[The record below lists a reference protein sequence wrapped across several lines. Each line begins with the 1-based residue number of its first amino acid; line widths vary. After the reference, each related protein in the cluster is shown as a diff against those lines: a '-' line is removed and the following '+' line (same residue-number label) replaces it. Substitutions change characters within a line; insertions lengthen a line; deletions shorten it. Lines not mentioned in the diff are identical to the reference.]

1 MGAIALASALL
12 AVTPEA
18 YAQEN
23 SNRDEYGKVVR
34 GPYQTN
40 RFCDNWFVGAGGGIN
55 TLLGK
60 GYEMAIAP
68 SIDAN
73 VGKWFTPSVG
83 MRMGYQGFKSKVW
96 ADDPSLLGDVR
107 DVGKDKYGRSVG
119 YMYFHGDFLM
129 NMSNAISGY
138 KETRFWNMI
147 PYAHAGYL
155 RAYGLDGVDFSE
167 DQIAAGIGTLHNLR
181 LTDRL
186 DLIIDMR
193 TTAVSGRIMDGG
205 GTSFLCSVTAGMAV
219 DLGYPSFVRTAS
231 VMADTEM
238 AWAQRVETLELA
250 AVALEAANSSLLHS
264 NKQLS
269 ARNKYLTSEI
279 DDLIERLAE
288 EGDVYGFYDGMS
300 PAVYFEIGKAELSP
314 FELKHLEF
322 IADDILSKADDHSQI
337 LITVMGLADSNTGS
351 ARRNCHLSHARGKYV
366 FDILVNKYGIDKERI
381 VLESQVVESENDPVF
396 DRAVV
401 ISF

>member
-12 AVTPEA
+12 AGTPEA

-73 VGKWFTPSVG
+73 VGKWFTPSIG
-83 MRMGYQGFKSKVW
+83 MRVGYQGFKSKVW
-96 ADDPSLLGDVR
+96 ADEPSVLGGVR
-107 DVGKDKYGRSVG
+107 DSGKNKYDRSMG
-119 YMYFHGDFLM
+119 YMYVHGDFLW
-129 NMSNAISGY
+129 NMSDAIFGY
-138 KETRFWNMI
+138 KETRFWNVI
-147 PYAHAGYL
+147 PYVHAGYY
-155 RAYGLDGVDFSE
+155 RTYGLEGTDFSE
-167 DQIAAGIGTLHNLR
+167 DQIAAGMGTLHNLR
-181 LTDRL
+181 LTGRL

-193 TTAVSGRIMDGG
+193 TTAVSGRIMDAP
-205 GTSFLCSVTAGMAV
+205 GTSFLCSVTAGMAM
-219 DLGYPSFVRTAS
+219 DLGCPSFVRTAT
-231 VMADTEM
+231 VMADTER

-269 ARNKYLTSEI
+269 ARNKSLTSEI
-279 DDLIERLAE
+279 DSLIDRLAE
-288 EGDVYGFYDGMS
+288 EDCLYEFCEGTS
-300 PAVYFEIGKAELSP
+300 PTVYFEIGKAVLSP
-314 FELKHLEF
+314 YELKHLEF
-322 IADDILSKADDHSQI
+322 IAYEILSKADDHSQI

-351 ARRNCHLSHARGKYV
+351 AKRNCHLSHARGKYV
-366 FDILVNKYGIDKERI
+366 FDLLVNKYGIDKERL